1 MPHCSTAHPSIFTTT
16 FEFLEVDKVGT
27 SSYKGDP
34 SSALLEV
41 LDPSQNTKFLDH
53 YLDVSYDLSK
63 VPKPP
68 PPTAHHPHTGL
79 LPSLSL
85 SLTDR

>member
-1 MPHCSTAHPSIFTTT
+1 MQHLTHANVT
-16 FEFLEVDKVGT
+16 EVDKIGVSGF
-27 SSYKGDP
+27 KGDP

-63 VPKPP
+63 VM
-68 PPTAHHPHTGL
+68 TLRAL
-79 LPSLSL
+79 LNEICP
-85 SLTDR
+85 

>member
-1 MPHCSTAHPSIFTTT
+1 MPSRHVCVCVCVLTLIHS
-16 FEFLEVDKVGT
+16 EVDKVGT

-63 VPKPP
+63 VQPWPRPP
-68 PPTAHHPHTGL
+68 FW
-79 LPSLSL
+79 
-85 SLTDR
+85 